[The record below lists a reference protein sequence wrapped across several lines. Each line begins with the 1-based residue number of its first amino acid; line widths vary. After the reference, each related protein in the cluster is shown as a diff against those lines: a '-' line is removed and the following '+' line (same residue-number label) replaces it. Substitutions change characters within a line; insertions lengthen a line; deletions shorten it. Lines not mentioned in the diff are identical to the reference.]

1 MKKLLL
7 LSLLLLLLKK
17 IDKMCEHL
25 ALIKKHFPV
34 PKRYLRDGQKTGPE
48 GYFGRFHM
56 MSRPS
61 YW

>member
-1 MKKLLL
+1 MNK
-7 LSLLLLLLKK
+7 LLLLKK

-48 GYFGRFHM
+48 GYFGRFTWCHV
-56 MSRPS
+56 RHIGDP
-61 YW
+61 